1 MIDGITT
8 VLLVEDNL
16 GDARLLRE
24 MLRDPSPAGYDV
36 RPVHSLKQ
44 ASEYLAASTADV
56 ILLDLGLPDA
66 DGLESL
72 QSVRATVPRVPVV
85 VLTGRDDEGLAVQAL
100 NEGAQDYLVKGQI
113 DARGLR
119 RSLRYSMERRAM
131 EEDLFLEKERAEITL
146 NSIGDGVVRTDENGN
161 VTFINSA
168 AEVMAEWSSAEAT
181 GRPITEV
188 IRLLDDTPLPELD
201 RVLANGITRSG
212 RVAQLRADCVLVRR
226 TGVQVPIAGSV
237 APIWDRSGRSSG
249 EVMVF
254 HDASAARAKAEEM
267 SHSARHDFLTGL
279 PNRMFFE
286 DRLTHAIA
294 IAPRHRKKV
303 AVLFI
308 DLDGFKH
315 VNDSLGHFMGDK
327 LLQSVGKRLLECV
340 RGSDTVSRQGGDE
353 FTVLLSEV
361 ELAQDAAISARRMLA
376 AIAEPHVIADHE
388 LRITG
393 SVGISIYPEDG
404 EDGRTLIQNA
414 DTAMYR
420 SKESGRQT
428 FQFFRPAMNLRAQE
442 RQEIEDN
449 LRRALERR
457 ELAVQY
463 QPKINLKTGAIIGAE
478 ALLRW
483 THPVLGLVEP
493 SRFIPTAEDSG
504 LMLPIGAW
512 VLRTACEQGRTWSQ
526 GYGSAFTMAVNV
538 SAAQFRHE
546 NFVRTVV
553 EVLAETGL
561 DPASLELEVPESVL
575 IKHGVSTASTLK
587 ALRSRGVRVAVDD
600 FGTGYSSLGHL
611 HRFPVDTLKIDK
623 SFVHEIGKANDRA
636 RVASAVIALARSLNM
651 RVVAE
656 GVETFEERNFLRD
669 HECDDAQGYYFGH
682 PVSPEEFGE
691 LLKTGR
697 QTVVMI

>member
-1 MIDGITT
+1 MTEASVT
-8 VLLVEDNL
+8 VLLVEDNP

-24 MLRDPSPAGYDV
+24 MLRDPAPAGYDV
-36 RPVHSLKQ
+36 RPVLSCK
-44 ASEYLAASTADV
+44 AAEDYLTESAADIV
-56 ILLDLGLPDA
+56 LLDLGLPDA

-72 QSVRATVPRVPVV
+72 QAVRARAPRVPVV

-119 RSLRYSMERRAM
+119 RALRYAMERQGM
-131 EEDLFLEKERAEITL
+131 EEALFMEKERAEVTL
-146 NSIGDGVVRTDENGN
+146 NSIGDGVVRCDRNGK

-168 AEVMAEWSSAEAT
+168 AQVMTEWSSAEAV
-181 GRPITEV
+181 GRHVGEV
-188 IRLLDDTPLPELD
+188 IRLKGEDADVAPD
-201 RVLANGITRSG
+201 RPATARKGN
-212 RVAQLRADCVLVRR
+212 RVAQLDADCVLIRR
-226 TGVQVPIAGSV
+226 SGAEVPIAGSM
-237 APIWDRSGRSSG
+237 APIRDRGGRASG

-254 HDASAARAKAEEM
+254 RDVSAARAQAEQI

-286 DRLTHAIA
+286 DRLANAIA

-327 LLQSVGKRLLECV
+327 LLQSVASRLLECV

-353 FTVLLSEV
+353 FTVLLSEI
-361 ELAQDAAISARRMLA
+361 ELPQDAAISARRMLA
-376 AIAEPHVIADHE
+376 AIAEPHTIGEHE
-388 LRITG
+388 LSVTG
-393 SVGISIYPEDG
+393 SVGISIYPDDA

-420 SKESGRQT
+420 SKESGRHT
-428 FQFFRPAMNLRAQE
+428 YQFFRPAMNLRAQE
-442 RQEIEDN
+442 RQTIEDS
-449 LRRALERR
+449 LRSALAKH

-463 QPKINLKTGAIIGAE
+463 QPKINLKTGAINGAE

-483 THPVLGLVEP
+483 THPVLGQVEP

-512 VLRTACEQGRTWSQ
+512 VLRMACAQAREWAASRQAG
-526 GYGSAFTMAVNV
+526 FTMAVNV

-546 NFVRTVV
+546 NFLRTVV
-553 EVLAETGL
+553 EALAETGL
-561 DPASLELEVPESVL
+561 DPAALELEVPESVL
-575 IKHGVSTASTLK
+575 IKHGANTASTLK
-587 ALRSRGVRVAVDD
+587 ALRGHGIRVAVDD
-600 FGTGYSSLGHL
+600 FGTGVSSLGHL

-623 SFVHEIGKANDRA
+623 SFVHEIGKPGERA

-656 GVETFEERNFLRD
+656 GVETFEEHDFLRT
-669 HECDDAQGYYFGH
+669 HECDDAQGYFFGR

-697 QTVVMI
+697 QMVVMI

>member
-1 MIDGITT
+1 MIGGPVT

-16 GDARLLRE
+16 GDARLMRE
-24 MLRDPSPAGYDV
+24 MLRDPSPAAYEV
-36 RPVHSLKQ
+36 RPVESRK
-44 ASEYLAASTADV
+44 AAGDYLAANSADIV
-56 ILLDLGLPDA
+56 LLDLGLPDA

-72 QSVRATVPRVPVV
+72 QTVRAVAPRVPVV
-85 VLTGRDDEGLAVQAL
+85 VLTGRDDEALAVQAL

-119 RSLRYSMERRAM
+119 RALRYAMERRGM
-131 EEDLFLEKERAEITL
+131 EDALFMEKERAEVTL
-146 NSIGDGVVRTDENGN
+146 NSIGDAVVRCDANGK
-161 VTFINSA
+161 VTFVNSA
-168 AEVMAEWSSAEAT
+168 AEAMTGWSANEAA
-181 GRPITEV
+181 GQPITGLLH
-188 IRLLDDTPLPELD
+188 LLDDRALPRLERDSAIGL
-201 RVLANGITRSG
+201 V
-212 RVAQLRADCVLVRR
+212 QLQPDCVLLHRS
-226 TGVQVPIAGSV
+226 GAQVPIEGSI
-237 APIWDRSGRSSG
+237 APIFDRAGRVSG

-254 HDASAARAKAEEM
+254 RDASIARAKAAEM
-267 SHSARHDFLTGL
+267 NHTARHDFLTGL

-286 DRLTHAIA
+286 DRLASAIA

-315 VNDSLGHFMGDK
+315 VNDSLGHMMGDK
-327 LLQSVGKRLLECV
+327 LLQSVARRLLECV

-361 ELAQDAAISARRMLA
+361 ELPQDAAISARRMLA
-376 AIAEPHVIADHE
+376 AIAEPHMIDEHE
-388 LRITG
+388 LSITG
-393 SVGISIYPEDG
+393 SVGISIFPEDG

-420 SKESGRQT
+420 SKESGRHT
-428 FQFFRPAMNLRAQE
+428 YQFFRPAMNLRAQE
-442 RQEIEDN
+442 RQTIEDS
-449 LRRALERR
+449 LRSALARH
-457 ELAVQY
+457 ELAVEY
-463 QPKINLKTGAIIGAE
+463 QPKINLKTGAITGAE

-483 THPVLGLVEP
+483 THPVLGTVEP

-512 VLRTACEQGRTWSQ
+512 VMRVACAQAKAWAATHGP
-526 GYGSAFTMAVNV
+526 GFTMAVNV

-546 NFVRTVV
+546 NFLRTVLDA
-553 EVLAETGL
+553 LAETGL
-561 DPASLELEVPESVL
+561 DPDCLELEVPESVL
-575 IKHGVSTASTLK
+575 IKHGTSTATTLK
-587 ALRSRGVRVAVDD
+587 ALRSRGIRVAVDD

-623 SFVHEIGKANDRA
+623 SFVHEIGKTGERA
-636 RVASAVIALARSLNM
+636 RVAGAVIALARSLNM

-656 GVETFEERNFLRD
+656 GVETFEERDFLR
-669 HECDDAQGYYFGH
+669 ENLCDDAQGYYFGH
-682 PVSPEEFGE
+682 PVSPEKFGE

-697 QTVVMI
+697 QVVVML

>member
-1 MIDGITT
+1 MTEASTT
-8 VLLVEDNL
+8 VLLVEDNP

-24 MLRDPSPAGYDV
+24 MLRDPGYDV
-36 RPVHSLKQ
+36 RAVQSCR
-44 ASEYLAASTADV
+44 AAEDFLGENTADIV
-56 ILLDLGLPDA
+56 LLDLGLPDA
-66 DGLESL
+66 DGIESL
-72 QSVRATVPRVPVV
+72 QAVRGTASRVPIV
-85 VLTGRDDEGLAVQAL
+85 VLTGRDDEALAVQAL

-113 DARGLR
+113 DTRGLR
-119 RSLRYSMERRAM
+119 RALRYAMERQGM
-131 EEDLFLEKERAEITL
+131 EEALYMEKERAEVTL
-146 NSIGDGVVRTDENGN
+146 NSIGDGVVRCDRNGK

-168 AEVMAEWSSAEAT
+168 AQVMTEWSSAEAV
-181 GRPITEV
+181 GRHVREV
-188 IRLLDDTPLPELD
+188 IRLGGDVGEAAPERPATGRKGHRVTQLD
-201 RVLANGITRSG
+201 
-212 RVAQLRADCVLVRR
+212 ADCVLIRR
-226 TGVQVPIAGSV
+226 SGVEVPIAGSI
-237 APIWDRSGRSSG
+237 APIRDRAGRASG

-254 HDASAARAKAEEM
+254 RDVSAARAQAEQM

-286 DRLTHAIA
+286 DRLANAIA

-327 LLQSVGKRLLECV
+327 LLQSVASRLLECV

-353 FTVLLSEV
+353 FTVLLSEI
-361 ELAQDAAISARRMLA
+361 ELPQDAAISARRMLA
-376 AIAEPHVIADHE
+376 AIAEPHVIAEHE
-388 LRITG
+388 LSVTG
-393 SVGISIYPEDG
+393 SVGISIYPDDG

-420 SKESGRQT
+420 SKESGRHT
-428 FQFFRPAMNLRAQE
+428 YQFFRPAMNLRAQE
-442 RQEIEDN
+442 RQTIEDS
-449 LRRALERR
+449 LRSALARR

-463 QPKINLKTGAIIGAE
+463 QPKINLKTGDITGAE

-483 THPVLGLVEP
+483 THPVLGQVEP

-504 LMLPIGAW
+504 LMLPIGSW
-512 VLRTACEQGRTWSQ
+512 VLRMACAQAREWAASRQSG
-526 GYGSAFTMAVNV
+526 FTMAVNV

-546 NFVRTVV
+546 TFLRTVV
-553 EVLAETGL
+553 DALAETGL
-561 DPASLELEVPESVL
+561 DPTALELEVPETVL
-575 IKHGVSTASTLK
+575 IKHGTSTAATLK
-587 ALRSRGVRVAVDD
+587 ALRSRGIRVAVDD
-600 FGTGYSSLGHL
+600 FGTGVSSLGHL

-623 SFVHEIGKANDRA
+623 SFVHEIGKPGDRA

-656 GVETFEERNFLRD
+656 GVETFEEHDFLRA
-669 HECDDAQGYYFGH
+669 HECDDAQGYYFGR
-682 PVSPEEFGE
+682 PVSPDEFGE

-697 QTVVMI
+697 QMVVMI